1 MLHFFCIHRL
11 VVEEKHN
18 VPFFFGLGAAP
29 GTGRFCQ
36 ATRKS
41 PHAFAGVGGRFPGR
55 AFCATFAAMNPE
67 SHAAEAPRVWV
78 LADER
83 AGNRGQCLGVAE
95 ALGLDHQVK
104 EIAYSPWAALPN
116 VILGASF
123 AGISSHSRAQLMPPW
138 PDMVIAAGRRTA
150 PVARR
155 IRRLA
160 EAGGGGCFLVQI
172 MHPGAGAF
180 DFSLIA
186 QPGHDQPSEAGNIL
200 AITGAPHLLTPDRLN
215 REAERWQGRFDGL
228 TRPWIALIVGGST
241 RRRRFTSAMAREL
254 GARASKLALL
264 TGGSLLVTTSRRT
277 ADATETLIDAIT
289 APSRIFRWDTGKDED
304 NPYHGYLALADA
316 VVVTGDSV
324 SMCSEACAGTG
335 PVYIYAPPA
344 LTVPKHARLHA
355 DLYQLG
361 YARPLTGDYES
372 WSHPPLN
379 AAVDVAAEIKKRL
392 GL

>member
-1 MLHFFCIHRL
+1 
-11 VVEEKHN
+11 
-18 VPFFFGLGAAP
+18 
-29 GTGRFCQ
+29 
-36 ATRKS
+36 
-41 PHAFAGVGGRFPGR
+41 
-55 AFCATFAAMNPE
+55 MNAE
-67 SHAAEAPRVWV
+67 SHAAKPPSVWV

-116 VILGASF
+116 AVLGASF
-123 AGISSHSRAQLMPPW
+123 AGLGPRSRAHLAPPW
-138 PDMVIAAGRRTA
+138 PDIVIAAGRRTA

-155 IRRLA
+155 IKRLV
-160 EAGGGGCFLVQI
+160 EAGGGGECFLAQI
-172 MHPGAGAF
+172 MHPGAGAGE
-180 DFSLIA
+180 FSLIA
-186 QPGHDQPSEAGNIL
+186 QPNHDQPSAAGNIL
-200 AITGAPHLLTPDRLN
+200 AMTGAPHLLTPERLAQ
-215 REAERWQGRFDGL
+215 EAAKWQGRFDDL

-241 RRRRFTSAMAREL
+241 RRRRFSAAMAREL

-264 TGGSLLVTTSRRT
+264 AGGSLLVTTSRRT
-277 ADATETLIDAIT
+277 GEATETLIGAIT
-289 APSRIFRWDTGKDED
+289 APSRIFRWDTGKEED

-344 LTVPKHARLHA
+344 LTVAKHARLHA
-355 DLYQLG
+355 ELYRHG
-361 YARPLTGDYES
+361 YARPLAGGFEP

-379 AAVDVAAEIKKRL
+379 AAVAVAAEIKKRL